1 MLDLLILQPTP
12 FCNINCD
19 YCYLPNRL
27 SNNKMS
33 LDLIHHI
40 FCNLFESHLVASRL
54 SVIWHAG
61 EPLVLPVSYY
71 QAAFKTIQNLN
82 LNHCH
87 ISHAIQTNGTL
98 INQEW
103 CDLIREHNLNIGVSL
118 DGPAFIH
125 DAHRK
130 TRNGKGTHA
139 TAMQGIA
146 LLQQNEIDFHVIA
159 VLTRQSLHFPDE
171 IFDFFIR
178 HGIRRIG
185 FNIEEIEGANAT
197 SSLSGQGMDEQYVRF
212 MERLYTLAQPL
223 KHELSIREFEE
234 AERQILSGV
243 NIGRSYQST
252 PYKIISINCHGEFS
266 TFSPELLGLE
276 SSVYGD
282 FILGNIHHTTFAA
295 GLASAK
301 FRTMNRHIEAGI
313 ERCKA
318 TCEYF
323 DLCGGG
329 APANKYFEN
338 GSFDSTETM
347 YCRYT
352 IQTPV
357 NLVLS
362 ELEKRLQRC

>member
-1 MLDLLILQPTP
+1 MWST
-12 FCNINCD
+12 
-19 YCYLPNRL
+19 
-27 SNNKMS
+27 
-33 LDLIHHI
+33 IHRI
-40 FCNLFESHLVASRL
+40 R
-54 SVIWHAG
+54 
-61 EPLVLPVSYY
+61 Y
-71 QAAFKTIQNLN
+71 
-82 LNHCH
+82 
-87 ISHAIQTNGTL
+87 
-98 INQEW
+98 NQ
-103 CDLIREHNLNIGVSL
+103 
-118 DGPAFIH
+118 
-125 DAHRK
+125 
-130 TRNGKGTHA
+130 
-139 TAMQGIA
+139 
-146 LLQQNEIDFHVIA
+146 
-159 VLTRQSLHFPDE
+159 
-171 IFDFFIR
+171 DFFIR

-185 FNIEEIEGANAT
+185 FNIEEIEGVNAT
-197 SSLSGQGMDEQYVRF
+197 SSLSGQGTDEQYVRF
-212 MERLYTLAQPL
+212 MERIYTLAQPL

-243 NIGRSYQST
+243 NIERSYQST

-282 FILGNIHHTTFAA
+282 FILGNIRHASFAA
-295 GLASAK
+295 GLASDK

-318 TCEYF
+318 ICEYF

-362 ELEKRLQRC
+362 DLEKRLQRC